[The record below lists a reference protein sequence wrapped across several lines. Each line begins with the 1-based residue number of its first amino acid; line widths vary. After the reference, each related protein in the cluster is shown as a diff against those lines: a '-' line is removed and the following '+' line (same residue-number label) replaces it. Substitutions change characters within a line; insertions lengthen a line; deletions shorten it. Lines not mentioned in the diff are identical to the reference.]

1 MFSRTQRRSLISI
14 LVPVL
19 VVIGFIFGASSGLA
33 TTITTKTGEKF
44 PTKKI
49 TVICWG
55 KEGAPLDITTRV
67 VSEALEKEIGQR
79 VIVENRPGG
88 RGANGMMAV
97 LSRPADGHTIL
108 AGTSSYL
115 LYMAGRKEFS
125 PDQFPPLISYVSEP
139 TCIFVRADN
148 QFKSL
153 DELIKYA
160 KTGSKKLNFGVNV
173 VGSTHNYHSW
183 VFANDIVG
191 SKDRFRFVPY
201 KSTAEVAMSVLGGHT
216 DFGLSA
222 PSAIISQYEAG
233 KIRILGVMGKTRSEG
248 APNIPTFKELGYDL
262 ELSIWRGMWIK
273 SGTPKEI
280 VDFLHDTLRK
290 AVHSDEVVNWRKR
303 SRMNDFY
310 MERDKFEKLIERGLA
325 EALSYNRE
333 LGIVK

>member
-1 MFSRTQRRSLISI
+1 MFSGAVGRCLIST
-14 LVPVL
+14 LVL
-19 VVIGFIFGASSGLA
+19 VLVLSGFILGASSGLA
-33 TTITTKTGEKF
+33 ITITTKTGEEF
-44 PTKKI
+44 PAKKI

-97 LSRPADGHTIL
+97 LSRPADGYTIL

-115 LYMAGRKEFS
+115 LYMAGRKDFS
-125 PDQFPPLISYVSEP
+125 PDQFTPLISYVSEP
-139 TCIFVRADN
+139 TCIFVKADS

-160 KTGSKKLNFGVNV
+160 KTGPKKLNFGVNV
-173 VGSTHNYHSW
+173 VGSTHNHHSW
-183 VFANDIVG
+183 VFANNVIG

-201 KSTAEVAMSVLGGHT
+201 KSTAEVAMSVLGEHT
-216 DFGLSA
+216 DFGCSA
-222 PSAIISQYEAG
+222 PSAVISQYEAG
-233 KIRILGVMGKTRSEG
+233 KIRILGVMGKTRWEG
-248 APNIPTFKELGYDL
+248 APDVPTFKELGYDL
-262 ELSIWRGMWIK
+262 ELSIWRGMWVK
-273 SGTPKEI
+273 SGTPEE
-280 VDFLHDTLRK
+280 VVNFLHDTLRK
-290 AVHSDEVVNWRKR
+290 AVQRKEVVSWRKR

-310 MERDKFEKLIERGLA
+310 MKREKLEKLIEKGLA